1 VRRRALLAVIAA
13 AVAFT
18 GCSAQASGD
27 DVVELGEFFITSPAT
42 IEAGRASISVTNA
55 GDYRH
60 TVVVTD
66 ASGAVAA
73 ATDLIDPGA
82 TVELDLGLPEGSFSF
97 TCRIV
102 AQGSDGLVDHFELG
116 MASTVEVTG

>member
-1 VRRRALLAVIAA
+1 MRRRALLTVMATVLALTA
-13 AVAFT
+13 
-18 GCSAQASGD
+18 CSGRASGD
-27 DVVELGEFFITSPAT
+27 DVVELGEFFISSPAAIGT
-42 IEAGRASISVTNA
+42 GLESIAVTNV
-55 GDYRH
+55 GEYRH

-73 ATDLIDPGA
+73 ATDLIDPGS
-82 TVELDLGLPEGSFSF
+82 TVRLDLGLAEGTFSF

-102 AQGSDGLVDHFELG
+102 AQGSDGLIDHFELG